1 MYMYACHISLNP
13 HKNDLLHTSTQKI
26 SAKSLRGQDGIEL
39 HRKELL
45 VSRESRDRDLQLQ
58 FSSPELLG

>member
-1 MYMYACHISLNP
+1 MYACHISLNP
-13 HKNDLLHTSTQKI
+13 HKI

-58 FSSPELLG
+58 FSTPELLG